1 MNLNIFTKN
10 LSYKKFTVKDNS
22 LNVEVYYDKKLCAKI
37 FMDKD
42 FAYWIDTNDM
52 PFEFRRK
59 LVTNVSELALT
70 SYLKRRN
77 TVVAKHSNHM
87 YVKSIDMDTY
97 YNSFIAKVEMTGDER
112 EADRF
117 ITNDKREAL
126 TKLFG
131 NEIHFVEVIE

>member
-1 MNLNIFTKN
+1 MNLNTFIKN
-10 LSYKKFTVKDNS
+10 LSCKKFTIKDNK

-42 FAYWIDTNDM
+42 FAYWIDTNDI
-52 PFEFRRK
+52 PLEFRRK
-59 LVTNVSELALT
+59 LVTNVSELVFT

-77 TVVAKHSNHM
+77 TVIAKHSNHM
-87 YVKSIDMDTY
+87 YVKSIDMETY
-97 YNSFIAKVEMTGDER
+97 YNSFIAKVEMTGNDN

-131 NEIHFVEVIE
+131 NEIHYVEVIE